1 MTVHDRSIDRLAPGQ
16 RGLSLIEL
24 MVALAIGLFL
34 VAGAITIFA
43 NSRTTYRALEATA
56 RLQESARFA
65 LDVVRTDV
73 RMAGYFGLH
82 NRPDYVTNR
91 AANSDPVSDDDPPA
105 NLSIAETVLDAC
117 DDNHLVDFQRS
128 IDGIDAAYFAEAE
141 APCAP
146 GPAGVDVTD
155 VTALGSDLLIVR
167 RASTETE
174 AAPALNRYQVV
185 SSRLQST
192 LMPVT
197 GQTAGT
203 LPSGYSVPQSEVRD
217 AIVNAYYVSPQ
228 STGSADM
235 PSLRRKR
242 VIAGPAM
249 ADEEIMP
256 GVEDLQFE
264 IGIDESTPRD
274 GIVDRW
280 ENPGGLNPNAESVVA
295 VRIWLRVRAETPEV
309 GFVDGES
316 YQYANM
322 DWTPTGAEANFR
334 RMLVSETLQIRNTRR

>member
-1 MTVHDRSIDRLAPGQ
+1 MKGARGDTQSHSQGQ
-16 RGLSLIEL
+16 CGLSLIEL

-91 AANSDPVSDDDPPA
+91 AANADPGSDDDPPA
-105 NLSIAETVLDAC
+105 NLSIAETVVDAC
-117 DDNHLVDFQRS
+117 DDNYLVDFVRT
-128 IDGIDAAYFAEAE
+128 IDGIDAAYFPDAEAT
-141 APCAP
+141 CAP
-146 GPAGVDVTD
+146 GPAGVDAAD

-167 RASTETE
+167 RASTDVQAT
-174 AAPALNRYQVV
+174 PTLSRYQVV

-192 LMPVT
+192 LTPVT
-197 GQTAGT
+197 GQTEGS
-203 LPSGYSVPQSEVRD
+203 LPPGYSVPQSETRD
-217 AIVNAYYVSPQ
+217 VVVNAYYVSPQ
-228 STGSADM
+228 STGDASM

-242 VIAGPAM
+242 VIAGPAI

-264 IGIDESTPRD
+264 LGIDETTPRD

-280 ENPGGLNPNAESVVA
+280 ENPGSLNPNVETVVA
-295 VRIWLRVRAETPEV
+295 VRLWLRVRAETPEI

-316 YQYANM
+316 YQYANVN
-322 DWTPTGAEANFR
+322 WTPTGPAANFR
-334 RMLVSETLQIRNTRR
+334 RMLISETLQIRNSRR